1 LGADPSDL
9 DSNFSMNALLPGAVV
24 GERRAQSVFE
34 WIVAFSNRKCG
45 PLPSPSNKIA
55 ANFAPLI
62 QLNEVF

>member
-1 LGADPSDL
+1 
-9 DSNFSMNALLPGAVV
+9 MNALLPGAVV

-55 ANFAPLI
+55 ANFAPQI